1 MVGINGST
9 FATLLVALVLYL
21 PGLQADARDLS
32 DVRKSGVLKI
42 VSHHRNPLRGRSP
55 AALERNRSNEFDLA
69 QKFAEKLKLKIE
81 WIEAENLTETLE
93 SLQDEDADI
102 ALGGLPA
109 EGQLSRGLL
118 FSRPLRFGR
127 EILIASGS
135 EGFFTRRSPPASAPD
150 KAQEFSPSVI
160 KGKTIL
166 VRPLTSSH
174 EYLLRL
180 LRPEYKTT
188 LKVLSEDETE
198 FEMLDRLKAGEADF
212 AAIDE
217 ESFIRTAQTFK
228 SEEKPAEF
236 RQVMLIEDRSPIEW
250 ALPLGATRLK
260 SAVDAF
266 LQERA
271 LTAYKDENILGDF
284 KDIKKRGVLRVL
296 TRNSSTTY
304 FIYRGAQLGFEYELV
319 SKMAKD
325 LGLRLEIVIPPDRES
340 LFTYLDEG
348 KGDLIAAGLTITAER
363 KEKLLFSTPYN
374 EVSELLVVP
383 STNTDTT
390 SLGALSGDK
399 IAVRRSSSYFTT
411 LARLQELH
419 GFDIEEVPENRET
432 EEILYALGQ
441 GEYEATVADSNIVD
455 VELTYNSRIRSV
467 QPIGDPVK
475 IGWAMRKGQKRLKSA
490 VDRWIRQNYRGLFYN
505 MILTKYFKNA
515 KQMRIAASEERSDL
529 DGALSPYDDLIRK
542 YAKKYEFDWRLITAQ
557 MYQESQFNPNAKS
570 WVGALGLMQ
579 VMPQTA
585 KELKIPNV
593 TRPEDG
599 IHAGIKLL
607 ARYSAVFNSP
617 DIKEKDRLRFA
628 LASYNCGLGHVL
640 DGRALAREK
649 KMDPN
654 KWFGNVEKLMPLL
667 STPAYAR
674 RARHGYCRCDEPVKY
689 VSEIQTRYEAYSK
702 LVAPE
707 KD

>member
-1 MVGINGST
+1 MVGIRSQP
-9 FATLLVALVLYL
+9 FATLMATLLLCLLGSPAE
-21 PGLQADARDLS
+21 ARDLS
-32 DVRKSGVLKI
+32 DVRKSGVLR
-42 VSHHRNPLRGRSP
+42 VVTHNRNPLRGRSP
-55 AALERNRSNEFDLA
+55 AALERNRSNEFELA

-81 WIEAENLTETLE
+81 WIEAENLTDTLE
-93 SLQDEDADI
+93 SIKDDDADI

-109 EGQLSRGLL
+109 DGESTRELL
-118 FSRPLRFGR
+118 FSRPIRFGR
-127 EILIASGS
+127 EILVSSGP
-135 EGFFTRRSPPASAPD
+135 EGFFKRKLSPSKSED
-150 KAQEFSPSVI
+150 QQGFSPALI

-174 EYLLRL
+174 HFLLKL

-188 LKVLSEDETE
+188 LKVLSEDESE
-198 FEMLDRLKAGEADF
+198 FDMLERLSAGEADM

-217 ESFIRTAQTFK
+217 ETFIRTAQSFQT
-228 SEEKPAEF
+228 EEKPAEF
-236 RQVMLIEDRSPIEW
+236 RVTMMIEDRSPVEW
-250 ALPLGATRLK
+250 ALPQGATKLK

-340 LFTYLDEG
+340 LFTYLEEG
-348 KGDLIAAGLTITAER
+348 KGDLIAAGLTITDER

-383 STNTDTT
+383 ASNTEATT
-390 SLGALSGDK
+390 LASLSGEK
-399 IAVRRSSSYFTT
+399 IAVRRSSSYFST

-419 GFDIEEVPENRET
+419 GFDIEEAPENMET
-432 EEILYALGQ
+432 EEILYAVGK
-441 GEYEATVADSNIVD
+441 GEYDATVADSNIVD
-455 VELTYNSRIRSV
+455 VELTYNSRLRSL
-467 QPIGDPVK
+467 QSIGDPVK
-475 IGWAMRKGQKRLKSA
+475 IGWAMRKDQKHLKTE
-490 VDRWIRQNYRGLFYN
+490 VDRWIRRNYKGLFYN
-505 MILTKYFKNA
+505 MIMTKYFKNA

-529 DGALSPYDDLIRK
+529 DGALSPYDDLVRK

-607 ARYSAVFNSP
+607 ARYAAVFNSP

-628 LASYNCGLGHVL
+628 LAAYNCGLGHVL
-640 DGRALAREK
+640 DGRTLARER

-654 KWFGNVEKLMPLL
+654 KWFGNVEKVMPLL
-667 STPAYAR
+667 SKPTYAR

-689 VSEIQTRYEAYSK
+689 VSEIQTRYEGYSK